1 MTIYFPDTKVAFIH
15 IPKNGGMS
23 IDRWVT
29 NCEGFDTRYR
39 AQPHERIGRNFTAKH
54 ASCLEFENNF
64 LKKYPGQDYRYFL
77 VSRNPYSR
85 MVSWQH
91 FWREQMDRLQKM
103 SENKAKFKGHP
114 IPPRPENIYDGSFK
128 NFVREVLKQP
138 TGGKVRHPN
147 FHLLVGQVW
156 FLHPKKRPTWVLR
169 LEHLEEDFK
178 HIQRLCNRDMALPY
192 ENTSK
197 HRPWQEYYDEET
209 KDMVYNY
216 FKRDFDWFRY
226 EKDF

>member
-1 MTIYFPDTKVAFIH
+1 
-15 IPKNGGMS
+15 
-23 IDRWVT
+23 
-29 NCEGFDTRYR
+29 
-39 AQPHERIGRNFTAKH
+39 
-54 ASCLEFENNF
+54 
-64 LKKYPGQDYRYFL
+64 
-77 VSRNPYSR
+77 
-85 MVSWQH
+85 
-91 FWREQMDRLQKM
+91 MDRLQKM
-103 SENKAKFKGHP
+103 SENKAKFKGQP

-169 LEHLEEDFK
+169 MEHLEEDFK
-178 HIQRLCNRDMALPY
+178 HIQRLCNRDMPLPH